1 MIRVV
6 FDTVIFVR
14 ALLDSRSFSG
24 RLVLRYSND
33 YHLFLA
39 KPLIEEILE
48 VLGRKEIIERFNLRH
63 SDYPQALARLL
74 RSMNNAE
81 IVEIGE
87 ISSVSRDSKDDKFLA
102 VAKAAEVG
110 YLVSADK
117 DLLDLKQYEGIKI
130 VDAETFL
137 QIFEATVL
145 A

>member
-24 RLVLRYSND
+24 RLVLEYSN
-33 YHLFLA
+33 YYQLFLA
-39 KPLIEEILE
+39 RDLIEEILE
-48 VLGRKEIIERFNLRH
+48 VLGRKEIIERFNLRQ

-81 IVEIGE
+81 IVGIGE
-87 ISSVSRDSKDDKFLA
+87 IPSVSRDPKDDKFLST
-102 VAKAAEVG
+102 AKAAEVD

-130 VDAETFL
+130 IDAETFL
-137 QIFEATVL
+137 QILETSREQ
-145 A
+145 